1 MEYGYD
7 LLEWLGPDAS
17 TSVFSYLNDPAD
29 LVRATAVSRSWRQFI
44 ITNGLSK
51 TLCMKLC
58 PEVSYFTGIKEV
70 ATSTKKAKQ
79 DCSSS
84 DKEWREHERDH
95 KIYIYLSSHLV
106 TPRGTNNCIS
116 YCIGASSTDNY
127 PEEIIENTLDSTL
140 SYWSSSGQVDPT
152 VLESLTY
159 QLNFDLGFV
168 DKISIQPFK
177 AFFQLDDPIYSS
189 KYVRFKMGY
198 SKSPNMSTNFK
209 LDQGRLTAD
218 ENYVWTYISPE
229 FPMLQVI
236 MKQLFI
242 ILSVCNVHQH
252 LVRGIFQEDIQ
263 QAFRLPRPALCIGG
277 VVKIEFLGR
286 IQKQDMDDLFYICIR
301 NVQVKGRALSPV
313 LGVDLSEIKGGCV
326 LKYCPSAWRAAV
338 LDGYVVSGTK
348 VRRNLLQFSALTAW
362 FWWWFVPLYILGI
375 VYVFFPYFCRAPSVV
390 LNILE

>member
-229 FPMLQVI
+229 FPMLQ
-236 MKQLFI
+236 
-242 ILSVCNVHQH
+242 
-252 LVRGIFQEDIQ
+252 EDIQ

-326 LKYCPSAWRAAV
+326 LKYCPTAWRTAV

-348 VRRNLLQFSALTAW
+348 VRRNLLQFCALTAW

-375 VYVFFPYFCRAPSVV
+375 VYVFFPFLISVGHQV
-390 LNILE
+390 LF